1 MSRIRIRQ
9 AWERDF
15 IKLPFGGVRRL
26 LTLCYAPIMAEHDDG
41 SLRESYGRLLSLA
54 VHEFRTPASVVGG
67 YLRMLQRDGDQPLSD
82 RQRKMIDE
90 AEKSCG
96 RLVALINEL
105 SEISK
110 LDSGTAPFKDEPVD
124 LFELVREVAAGV
136 HEAGDR
142 EVRLTV
148 RGEVSGAPLKA
159 DPMRIRA
166 AFEAF
171 FRAILREQPGQATV
185 AADCRKAAD
194 GSAVVVVARDTDVQ
208 RSYDAP
214 RAPFDEKRGGLG
226 LVVPIACR
234 IVARYGGRV
243 WSPGLAGQSDGGL
256 AGRSALIISFP
267 LPAEQRT

>member
-1 MSRIRIRQ
+1 MARKGVS
-9 AWERDF
+9 
-15 IKLPFGGVRRL
+15 IKLPRATRIGR
-26 LTLCYAPIMAEHDDG
+26 TLCYAPDVDG
-41 SLRESYGRLLSLA
+41 SSVQASYSRLLSLA

-67 YLRMLQRDGDQPLSD
+67 YLRMLQRDGDQPLSE

-90 AEKSCG
+90 AEKSCA
-96 RLVALINEL
+96 RLVGLIGEL

-110 LDSGTAPFKDEPVD
+110 LDGGTAPFKDEPID
-124 LFELVREVAAGV
+124 LFHLIREMAAGV
-136 HEAGDR
+136 HEAGERD
-142 EVRLTV
+142 VHLSV
-148 RGEVSGAPLKA
+148 HGERSGARLHA
-159 DPMRIRA
+159 DPMRIRC

-194 GSAVVVVARDTDVQ
+194 GAAVVVVARDTDVQ

-214 RAPFDEKRGGLG
+214 QAPFDDKRGGLG

-243 WSPGLAGQSDGGL
+243 WSPALDGQSDSGL

-267 LPAEQRT
+267 LAEQRS

>member
-1 MSRIRIRQ
+1 
-9 AWERDF
+9 
-15 IKLPFGGVRRL
+15 
-26 LTLCYAPIMAEHDDG
+26 MAEHETG
-41 SLRESYGRLLSLA
+41 SLRESYSRLLSLA

-90 AEKSCG
+90 AEKSCA
-96 RLVALINEL
+96 RLVVLINEL

-110 LDSGTAPFKDEPVD
+110 LDSGAAPFKDEPID
-124 LFELVREVAAGV
+124 LFKLVREVAAGV
-136 HEAGDR
+136 HEAGER
-142 EVRLTV
+142 EVRLI
-148 RGEVSGAPLKA
+148 VSGDAAGAPLKA
-159 DPMRIRA
+159 DPVRIRA

-171 FRAILREQPGQATV
+171 FRAILREQPGQAIV
-185 AADCRKAAD
+185 AADCRKATD
-194 GSAVVVVARDTDVQ
+194 GSAVVVVARDSDVQ

-234 IVARYGGRV
+234 IVARYGGCV
-243 WSPGLAGQSDGGL
+243 WSPGLPGQSDGGL
-256 AGRSALIISFP
+256 AGRSALVISFP